1 MSEKDRHFDF
11 SRKKCETKQRESMK
25 GYCGLQNQLIFS
37 AGVVHLVPCNCA
49 NAKMVAEPSF
59 SVKKQNGQPFS
70 TSPNIIQEQDT
81 GLH

>member
-11 SRKKCETKQRESMK
+11 SQKKCETKQRESMK

-59 SVKKQNGQPFS
+59 FRENTKWPAFFDVAKHYSR
-70 TSPNIIQEQDT
+70 TR
-81 GLH
+81 H